1 MQAGW
6 SRIWVL
12 VRTGTLRSSEFT
24 DIPFPTEQ
32 KFPKLAVP
40 GALYSIEV
48 QEQFFFSE
56 CCMQWGSLECD
67 FKYKNI

>member
-32 KFPKLAVP
+32 KFRKLAVP

-48 QEQFFFSE
+48 QEQVFFPSVA
-56 CCMQWGSLECD
+56 CSGGV
-67 FKYKNI
+67 